1 MPFSN
6 AVAALRLP
14 LPPSLRL
21 PSIQSLKVPLRWPQL
36 RLPPKLPSAPGPS
49 RRVIPLP
56 VSTATVVLLLVVP
69 TVLLS
74 RWSRPRAEGVEQ
86 LMGASSLL
94 QSFPATPDRPIPA
107 LWIERLGPE
116 IARQRWRAQ
125 RKVWWQFWATHS
137 ESAPFLAFPMDSV
150 RSSAA
155 ALPPNALRVGDL
167 LVFAEN
173 PTARQQLLTSL
184 RPLQRRSQGLTLR
197 CRQRL
202 QAGQAVFWQADAL
215 GSLLGPIAPLLERYQ
230 VGCLTLALEDRGIR
244 WQGEA
249 AAESS
254 GFQSINRRLP
264 GQAEVTPPE
273 AVVPAI
279 VGSRDLTVVSA
290 LPEQPPLPDD
300 LLLEFEGSSLDQLLE
315 GLLARQIIRDP
326 LASRYGLEGPRL
338 AVARQAPFRLRLHP
352 LPEGPFQAS
361 LDLLVRVD
369 GARSAWSTLLE
380 RVRTNLLAQG
390 FVAAVDATLPL
401 AGTPPSQPKVDPS
414 PSPSPAPSS
423 AAVAPTD
430 AASATVWKRTDG
442 TTVGGW
448 RWLQGSDGQPQLLLF
463 LGPPPPIALPM
474 AVVPAQRVQPSQLS
488 LRVRPAALDALGLLP
503 EEMPSLARRSSQVW
517 MDSDPADPAR
527 PRGPISLLTGRLQLQ
542 R

>member
-14 LPPSLRL
+14 KPDLRL
-21 PSIQSLKVPLRWPQL
+21 PSIRRPKLLDRWPRL
-36 RLPPKLPSAPGPS
+36 RLPPNWPSAPRAP
-49 RRVIPLP
+49 RLWIPLP
-56 VSTATVVLLLVVP
+56 VSTATVVLLLVAP
-69 TVLLS
+69 AVLLS

-86 LMGASSLL
+86 LMGAASLL
-94 QSFPATPDRPIPA
+94 QSFAASPNRPIPA

-116 IARQRWRAQ
+116 VARKHWRAQ
-125 RKVWWQFWATHS
+125 HRVWWQFWASHS
-137 ESAPFLAFPMDSV
+137 ESAPFLAFPIDPA
-150 RSSAA
+150 RSGAA

-167 LVFAEN
+167 LVLAET

-184 RPLQRRSQGLTLR
+184 RPLQRRSRGLTLR

-254 GFQSINRRLP
+254 GFQAISRLP
-264 GQAEVTPPE
+264 GQAEGIPPGAAVP
-273 AVVPAI
+273 AVVS
-279 VGSRDLTVVSA
+279 GRDLTEVSG
-290 LPEQPPLPDD
+290 LPEKPPLPED

-338 AVARQAPFRLRLHP
+338 AIARKAPFRLRLHP

-380 RVRTNLLAQG
+380 RVRTSLLAQG
-390 FVAAVDATLPL
+390 FVPTVDATLPL
-401 AGTPPSQPKVDPS
+401 PGTPASPPKAVRT
-414 PSPSPAPSS
+414 APSLS
-423 AAVAPTD
+423 PPD
-430 AASATVWKRTDG
+430 GASATLWKRSDG
-442 TTVGGW
+442 TPVGGW

-463 LGPPPPIALPM
+463 LGPPPPSALPM
-474 AVVPAQRVQPSQLS
+474 ALPASQGVQPPQLG

-503 EEMPSLARRSSQVW
+503 EEMPSLARRASQVW
-517 MDSDPADPAR
+517 IDSEPDDPAR
-527 PRGPISLLTGRLQLQ
+527 PRGPISLLTGRLQLK

>member
-1 MPFSN
+1 VPFPN

-14 LPPSLRL
+14 IPSSLRL

-36 RLPPKLPSAPGPS
+36 RLPPTLPSAPGPS
-49 RRVIPLP
+49 RRPIVLP
-56 VSTATVVLLLVVP
+56 VSTAAVVLLLVVP

-86 LMGASSLL
+86 LMGAASLL
-94 QSFPATPDRPIPA
+94 QSFPATPNRPIPA

-116 IARQRWRAQ
+116 VARDRWRAQ

-137 ESAPFLAFPMDSV
+137 ESAPFLAFPIDSS
-150 RSSAA
+150 RNSAA
-155 ALPPNALRVGDL
+155 ALPANALRVGDL

-215 GSLLGPIAPLLERYQ
+215 GTLLGPIAPLLERYQ

-249 AAESS
+249 ASESS
-254 GFQSINRRLP
+254 GFQSINRQLP
-264 GQAEVTPPE
+264 GKTEATPPE
-273 AVVPAI
+273 AVVPGMAR
-279 VGSRDLTVVSA
+279 GRDLTEVSA

-315 GLLARQIIRDP
+315 GLLARQVIRDP

-338 AVARQAPFRLRLHP
+338 AVTRKAPFRLRLHP

-369 GARSAWSTLLE
+369 GARSAWSALLE
-380 RVRTNLLAQG
+380 RVRTNMLAQG
-390 FVAAVDATLPL
+390 FVAAVDPQLPL
-401 AGTPPSQPKVDPS
+401 AGTVPSQPKSDPS
-414 PSPSPAPSS
+414 PAAQAP
-423 AAVAPTD
+423 PD
-430 AASATVWKRTDG
+430 GASATVWKRTDG

-463 LGPPPPIALPM
+463 LGPPPTVALPM
-474 AVVPAQRVQPSQLS
+474 AVVPAQGVQPSQLA

-503 EEMPSLARRSSQVW
+503 EEMPALARRASQVW
-517 MDSDPADPAR
+517 IDSDPDDPAR
-527 PRGPISLLTGRLQLQ
+527 PRGPISLLSGRLQVQ

>member
-1 MPFSN
+1 VPFSN

-14 LPPSLRL
+14 SPPPLRL
-21 PSIQSLKVPLRWPQL
+21 PSIQSLKAPFRWPEL
-36 RLPPKLPSAPGPS
+36 RFPQKLPSAPGPS
-49 RRVIPLP
+49 RRSIPLP
-56 VSTATVVLLLVVP
+56 LSAATVVLLLVVP
-69 TVLLS
+69 AVLLS

-86 LMGASSLL
+86 LMGAASLL

-116 IARQRWRAQ
+116 VARDRWRSQ

-137 ESAPFLAFPMDSV
+137 ESAPFLAFPIDPA

-155 ALPPNALRVGDL
+155 ALPANALRVGDL
-167 LVFAEN
+167 LVYAEN

-184 RPLQRRSQGLTLR
+184 RPLQRRSQGLSLR

-215 GSLLGPIAPLLERYQ
+215 GTLLGPIAPLLERYQ

-254 GFQSINRRLP
+254 GFQAISRLP
-264 GQAEVTPPE
+264 GQAEGTPPGAALP
-273 AVVPAI
+273 AVVS
-279 VGSRDLTVVSA
+279 SRALTEVSA
-290 LPEQPPLPDD
+290 LPEKPPLPED

-338 AVARQAPFRLRLHP
+338 AIARKAPFRLRLHP

-369 GARSAWSTLLE
+369 GARSAWSALLE
-380 RVRTNLLAQG
+380 RVRTSLLAQG
-390 FVAAVDATLPL
+390 FVPSVDATLPL
-401 AGTPPSQPKVDPS
+401 LGSPASPPKAVRTPASLSPPDKTGATLWKRADGTP
-414 PSPSPAPSS
+414 
-423 AAVAPTD
+423 
-430 AASATVWKRTDG
+430 
-442 TTVGGW
+442 VGGW
-448 RWLQGSDGQPQLLLF
+448 RWLQGSDGEPQLLLF
-463 LGPPPPIALPM
+463 LGPPPPSALPM
-474 AVVPAQRVQPSQLS
+474 AVLSAQGVQPPQLG

-503 EEMPSLARRSSQVW
+503 EEMPSLARRASQVW
-517 MDSDPADPAR
+517 IDSDPDDPAR

>member
-1 MPFSN
+1 MPFPN
-6 AVAALRLP
+6 ALAALRLP
-14 LPPSLRL
+14 TPPQLRL
-21 PSIQSLKVPLRWPQL
+21 RAIQHLQVPLRWPEL
-36 RLPPKLPSAPGPS
+36 RLPRKWLSAPGPT
-49 RRVIPLP
+49 RPPIPLP
-56 VSTATVVLLLVVP
+56 ITTATAVLLLLIP
-69 TVLLS
+69 AVLLS

-86 LMGASSLL
+86 LMGAASLL
-94 QSFPATPDRPIPA
+94 QSFPATPERPIPA

-116 IARQRWRAQ
+116 LARDRWRAP

-137 ESAPFLAFPMDSV
+137 ESAPILAFPAETS

-184 RPLQRRSQGLTLR
+184 RPLQRRSRGLTQR

-202 QAGQAVFWQADAL
+202 QAGQSVFWQADAL

-230 VGCLTLALEDRGIR
+230 VGCLSLALEERGLR

-254 GFQSINRRLP
+254 GFQSISRLP
-264 GQAEVTPPE
+264 NEAAGTLPE
-273 AVVPAI
+273 GASVGI
-279 VGSRDLTVVSA
+279 VSGRALTEVSA
-290 LPEQPPLPDD
+290 LPDHAPLPED
-300 LLLEFEGSSLDQLLE
+300 LLLELEGSSLDQLLE
-315 GLLARQIIRDP
+315 GLLSRQIIRDP

-338 AVARQAPFRLRLHP
+338 AIARQAPFRLRLHP

-369 GARSAWSTLLE
+369 GARSSWSTLLE

-390 FVAAVDATLPL
+390 FVPALEAPLPL
-401 AGTPPSQPKVDPS
+401 PGTPASPANSDRKPALVS
-414 PSPSPAPSS
+414 PSDLS
-423 AAVAPTD
+423 
-430 AASATVWKRTDG
+430 SATVWKRTDG
-442 TTVGGW
+442 TPVGGW
-448 RWLQGSDGQPQLLLF
+448 RWLQGSDGQAQLLLY
-463 LGPPPPIALPM
+463 LGPPPPTVLPM
-474 AVVPAQRVQPSQLS
+474 AVLAAQLVQPAQLAI
-488 LRVRPAALDALGLLP
+488 RVRPAALDALGLLP
-503 EEMPSLARRSSQVW
+503 EAMPSLARRASQVW
-517 MDSDPADPAR
+517 IESDPAAPGR
-527 PRGPISLLTGRLQLQ
+527 PRAPISLLTGRLQLQ

>member
-1 MPFSN
+1 
-6 AVAALRLP
+6 
-14 LPPSLRL
+14 
-21 PSIQSLKVPLRWPQL
+21 
-36 RLPPKLPSAPGPS
+36 
-49 RRVIPLP
+49 
-56 VSTATVVLLLVVP
+56 
-69 TVLLS
+69 
-74 RWSRPRAEGVEQ
+74 
-86 LMGASSLL
+86 
-94 QSFPATPDRPIPA
+94 
-107 LWIERLGPE
+107 
-116 IARQRWRAQ
+116 
-125 RKVWWQFWATHS
+125 
-137 ESAPFLAFPMDSV
+137 
-150 RSSAA
+150 
-155 ALPPNALRVGDL
+155 
-167 LVFAEN
+167 
-173 PTARQQLLTSL
+173 
-184 RPLQRRSQGLTLR
+184 
-197 CRQRL
+197 
-202 QAGQAVFWQADAL
+202 
-215 GSLLGPIAPLLERYQ
+215 
-230 VGCLTLALEDRGIR
+230 
-244 WQGEA
+244 
-249 AAESS
+249 
-254 GFQSINRRLP
+254 
-264 GQAEVTPPE
+264 
-273 AVVPAI
+273 VVPAI
-279 VGSRDLTVVSA
+279 VGSRDLTEVSA
-290 LPEQPPLPDD
+290 QPEQPPLPDD

-401 AGTPPSQPKVDPS
+401 AGTPPSQPKADPS

-423 AAVAPTD
+423 AAVASTD
-430 AASATVWKRTDG
+430 GASATVWKRTDG

>member
-1 MPFSN
+1 VPFPN

-14 LPPSLRL
+14 IPLSLRL
-21 PSIQSLKVPLRWPQL
+21 PSIQGLKVPLRWPQL
-36 RLPPKLPSAPGPS
+36 RLPPQLPSAPGPS
-49 RRVIPLP
+49 RRRIPLP
-56 VSTATVVLLLVVP
+56 VSTAAVVLLLVVP
-69 TVLLS
+69 SVLLS

-86 LMGASSLL
+86 LMGAASLL
-94 QSFPATPDRPIPA
+94 QSFPATPDRPIPD

-116 IARQRWRAQ
+116 AARDRWRAQ
-125 RKVWWQFWATHS
+125 RKVWWQFWATNS
-137 ESAPFLAFPMDSV
+137 ESAPFLAFPIDST
-150 RSSAA
+150 RTSAA

-167 LVFAEN
+167 LVFAET

-254 GFQSINRRLP
+254 GFQSINRSP
-264 GQAEVTPPE
+264 SQAAGTPPE
-273 AVVPAI
+273 VAVLGI
-279 VGSRDLTVVSA
+279 VGGGDLTEVSA

-300 LLLEFEGSSLDQLLE
+300 LLLEFQGSSLDQLLE

-338 AVARQAPFRLRLHP
+338 AVTRQAPFRLRLHP

-380 RVRTNLLAQG
+380 RVKTNLLAQG
-390 FVAAVDATLPL
+390 FVAAVDPLLPL
-401 AGTPPSQPKVDPS
+401 AGTPSSQPKSDPS
-414 PSPSPAPSS
+414 PV
-423 AAVAPTD
+423 AVAPPVG
-430 AASATVWKRTDG
+430 ASATVWKRPDG

-463 LGPPPPIALPM
+463 LGPPPPTALPL
-474 AVVPAQRVQPSQLS
+474 AVVPAQQVQPSQLA

-503 EEMPSLARRSSQVW
+503 EEIPALARRASQVW
-517 MDSDPADPAR
+517 IDSDPGDPAR
-527 PRGPISLLTGRLQLQ
+527 PRGAISLLTGRLQVQ

>member
-14 LPPSLRL
+14 KPPHLRL
-21 PSIQSLKVPLRWPQL
+21 PSIRRPKLLYRWPRL
-36 RLPPKLPSAPGPS
+36 RLPPNWPSAPRAP
-49 RRVIPLP
+49 RLWIPLP
-56 VSTATVVLLLVVP
+56 VSTATVVLLLVAP
-69 TVLLS
+69 AVLLS

-86 LMGASSLL
+86 LMGAASLL
-94 QSFPATPDRPIPA
+94 QSFAASPNRPIPA

-116 IARQRWRAQ
+116 VARKHWRAQ
-125 RKVWWQFWATHS
+125 HRVWWQFWASHS
-137 ESAPFLAFPMDSV
+137 ESAPFLAFPIDPA
-150 RSSAA
+150 RSGAA

-167 LVFAEN
+167 LVLAET

-184 RPLQRRSQGLTLR
+184 RPLQRRSRGLTLR

-230 VGCLTLALEDRGIR
+230 VGCLSLALEDQGIR

-249 AAESS
+249 AGESS
-254 GFQSINRRLP
+254 GFQSISRLP
-264 GQAEVTPPE
+264 GQAAATPAGAE
-273 AVVPAI
+273 
-279 VGSRDLTVVSA
+279 GSGLLSGSA
-290 LPEQPPLPDD
+290 LSVVTAFPQQPPLPED

-338 AVARQAPFRLRLHP
+338 AIARQAPFRLRLHP

-369 GARSAWSTLLE
+369 GNRSAWSTLLE
-380 RVRTNLLAQG
+380 RMRTNLLAQG
-390 FVAAVDATLPL
+390 FVPAGDVTFPL
-401 AGTPPSQPKVDPS
+401 SGVQASKPPSDRA
-414 PSPSPAPSS
+414 PAPVSPPNGS
-423 AAVAPTD
+423 
-430 AASATVWKRTDG
+430 SATVWKRTDG
-442 TTVGGW
+442 VTVGGW

-463 LGPPPPIALPM
+463 LGPPPPSALPM
-474 AVVPAQRVQPSQLS
+474 EVMPAQRFQPPQLA
-488 LRVRPAALDALGLLP
+488 LRVRPAALDGLGLLP
-503 EEMPSLARRSSQVW
+503 EEMPSLARRASQVW
-517 MDSDPADPAR
+517 IESVPDDPR
-527 PRGPISLLTGRLQLQ
+527 LPRGPVSLLTGRLQLQ